1 MHFFFKVIEKMH
13 GYAMCNKTYTSAVKR
28 KKIKVCYILKFK
40 KIIKCVFFVYLVM
53 LKLFILIKYIV
64 SIAHILFLILTKS
77 YLYSF
82 FLSKHLI
89 VPPRPASP
97 FRFRYFER

>member
-1 MHFFFKVIEKMH
+1 
-13 GYAMCNKTYTSAVKR
+13 MCHKTYTSAVKR
-28 KKIKVCYILKFK
+28 KKIKVCYILMFK

-53 LKLFILIKYIV
+53 LKLLILIKYIV